1 MSVFR
6 RDFMFYELQEINKKP
21 KPFEFYTAPELWT
34 NDYTSRK
41 MLEFHLD
48 QSVDAASRNIGF
60 IDKSVQWMVEYF
72 NIDSSMSI
80 IDFGCGP
87 GLYTSRFAKTGAK
100 VTGVDFSRNSLE
112 YAKKEAARNNLNINY
127 IYCDYLKFD
136 SSEKYDLITMIMCD
150 YTALSPMQRKK
161 LLGIFRSL
169 LKPGGSI
176 ILDVYSYNY
185 YNEYQEN
192 STYDFNHLNK
202 FWSPDDYYC
211 FVNTFKYDMEKLILE
226 KYTII
231 EEKGK
236 RVIYNWFQCF
246 SVDSIKSEFAESG
259 LRVTDIF
266 SDVAGKGF
274 DNKSKEFAVV
284 AKA

>member
-1 MSVFR
+1 
-6 RDFMFYELQEINKKP
+6 MFYELQEINKKP

-127 IYCDYLKFD
+127 IY
-136 SSEKYDLITMIMCD
+136 
-150 YTALSPMQRKK
+150 
-161 LLGIFRSL
+161 
-169 LKPGGSI
+169 
-176 ILDVYSYNY
+176 
-185 YNEYQEN
+185 
-192 STYDFNHLNK
+192 
-202 FWSPDDYYC
+202 
-211 FVNTFKYDMEKLILE
+211 
-226 KYTII
+226 
-231 EEKGK
+231 
-236 RVIYNWFQCF
+236 
-246 SVDSIKSEFAESG
+246 
-259 LRVTDIF
+259 
-266 SDVAGKGF
+266 
-274 DNKSKEFAVV
+274 
-284 AKA
+284 